1 MGMNRSQIEAELKSV
16 LLKII
21 DVEPEDMKPQAH
33 FFKDLNVDSVKAIE
47 IIVAIERYFKISIRD
62 EQVAQII
69 TLQQAVDTV
78 EEALA
83 KKDE

>member
-33 FFKDLNVDSVKAIE
+33 FFKDLNVDSV
-47 IIVAIERYFKISIRD
+47 
-62 EQVAQII
+62 
-69 TLQQAVDTV
+69 
-78 EEALA
+78 
-83 KKDE
+83 